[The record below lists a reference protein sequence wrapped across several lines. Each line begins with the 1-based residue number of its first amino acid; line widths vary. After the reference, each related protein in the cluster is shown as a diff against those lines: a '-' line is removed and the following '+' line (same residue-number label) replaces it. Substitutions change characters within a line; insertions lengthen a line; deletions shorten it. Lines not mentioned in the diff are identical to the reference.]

1 MKKATMVLA
10 TLLAV
15 TAAPLG
21 TAALVLVPAIASAQ
35 QTVSAAVGK
44 PLKAAQDAIARKKWD
59 QALNAIKQAQG
70 VQPRTAYDD
79 YKINELLW
87 YVYLQQGKNSQ
98 AAKLLEQQIA
108 SPQMPASEKTQRTKT
123 LAQLYFRANEF
134 QSALRVGN
142 QYLKSV
148 PGDRDILLLNAQANF
163 EQKNYKEAIR
173 ISDQLL
179 KGQSPPN
186 QDLLQLQARSYY
198 ELKDPA
204 GTAKTLQT
212 LLQYYPTADTW
223 KSVLKSYFEQTKN
236 DDQLGA
242 LFRLA
247 QDVGALSTPDQYIEM
262 AQALATNGYAT
273 EAQRVLEGAITA
285 KVFGEDP
292 KNPGMMTAQR
302 TLESVK
308 RTAATERAAIPG
320 ADKAVAANAN
330 GDDMYK
336 AGKTY
341 FSIGDYAKANTALQ
355 KALAKGGVSKADDA
369 RMLAGIALSRSGR
382 KADAVK
388 AFDSIKDPKYM
399 EIARLWKLAAR

>member
-1 MKKATMVLA
+1 MTKATMVLA

-21 TAALVLVPAIASAQ
+21 TATLLLMPATASAQ

-87 YVYLQQGKNSQ
+87 YVYLQQGKNSA

-108 SPQMPASEKTQRTKT
+108 SPQMPASEKTPRTKT
-123 LAQLYFRANEF
+123 LAQMYFRANEF
-134 QSALRVGN
+134 GNALRVGN
-142 QYLKSV
+142 QYLKAV
-148 PGDRDILLLNAQANF
+148 PGDRDILLLNAQSNF

-179 KGQSPPN
+179 KGQSPPS

-198 ELKDPA
+198 ELKDQA

-212 LLQYYPTADTW
+212 LLQYYPTPDTW
-223 KSVLKSYFEQTKN
+223 KSVLKSYFDQTKN
-236 DDQLGA
+236 DDQKIA
-242 LFRLA
+242 LYRLA
-247 QDVGALSTPDQYIEM
+247 QDVGALSRPNEFIDM
-262 AQALATNGYAT
+262 AQALIVSGYST
-273 EAQRVLEGAITA
+273 EAARVLEGALAA
-285 KVFGEDP
+285 KAFGEDP
-292 KNPGMMTAQR
+292 ASPDVKTAER
-302 TLESVK
+302 TLA
-308 RTAATERAAIPG
+308 TAKQRAAPEATALPG
-320 ADKAVAANAN
+320 AGKAVAA
-330 GDDMYK
+330 GTSGEDMYRAAK
-336 AGKTY
+336 LY
-341 FSIGDYAKANTALQ
+341 FSAGDYAKATAALQ

-369 RMLAGIALSRSGR
+369 QMLEGIALSRSSR
-382 KADAVK
+382 KADAIK
-388 AFDSIKDPKYM
+388 AFDAIKDPKYA